1 MSRMGVG
8 LRALTRSTLLRNILT
23 VVSGAAGAQIIAM
36 AFMPIITRLY
46 GPENYGVLGVFLGLV
61 AMSVPV
67 AALTYPIAIVL
78 PRRDED
84 GRNLVKL
91 SIMIAVGVAAL
102 VATLLGLFGRPFV
115 ELMGMEAITPFLML
129 IPLAMFCAAALETA
143 QQWLIRKQRFKVTA
157 RVAIAHALIHNI
169 GRSAAGL
176 VHASAAVLV
185 VSTAAG
191 PLLHAAM
198 LFIGIRRDKGVGRK
212 HPEDEPTERSS
223 IRDVAS
229 RYRDFPIFRAPQM
242 LINAV
247 SQNLPTLVLAAYFG
261 VTMAGFYAICRQ
273 TLSMPT
279 HLIGKSV
286 ADVYYPKLVLAIQ
299 EGRPITRMLLKAF
312 IGLAAVGLV
321 PFATVFF
328 FGPWLFAFVF
338 GSEWAMAGEL
348 ARWLALSEY
357 AVFISRPCTVAAPAL
372 QLQRRFLFIE
382 ILSTSLRVGALFFGA
397 LWLQDALG
405 TVMAFAFASIAIYT
419 SLIAIILYE
428 ARKWHSRL
436 QAGTD
441 K

>member
-1 MSRMGVG
+1 MSRLVG
-8 LRALTRSTLLRNILT
+8 RIRELTRSKLLRNILT

-46 GPENYGVLGVFLGLV
+46 GPENYGVLGVFLSLV

-67 AALTYPIAIVL
+67 AALTYPISIVL

-91 SIMIAVGVAAL
+91 SIMIAAGVAAL
-102 VATLLGLFGRPFV
+102 VATLLALFGKPFV

-129 IPLAMFCAAALETA
+129 LPLAMFCAAALETA
-143 QQWLIRKQRFKVTA
+143 QQWLIRKERFRVTA
-157 RVAIAHALIHNI
+157 RVAIAHSMIHNI
-169 GRSAAGL
+169 GRSVAGL

-185 VSTAAG
+185 ITTAAG

-212 HPEDEPTERSS
+212 HPEERPAERSS
-223 IRDVAS
+223 IISVAR
-229 RYRDFPIFRAPQM
+229 RYRDFPIYRAPQM
-242 LINAV
+242 LINSV

-286 ADVYYPKLVLAIQ
+286 ADVYYPKLSVAIQ
-299 EGRPITRMLLKAF
+299 DERPITGMLSKAF

-328 FGPWLFAFVF
+328 FGPWLFGFVF
-338 GSEWAMAGEL
+338 GSEWTTAGEL

-357 AVFISRPCTVAAPAL
+357 AVFVSRPCTVAAPAL
-372 QLQRRFLFIE
+372 QLQRRFLVIE
-382 ILSTSLRVGALFFGA
+382 VISTCLRVSALFIGA
-397 LWLQDALG
+397 VVLQDGLE
-405 TVMAFAFASIAIYT
+405 TVIAFAIASIVIYT
-419 SLIAIILYE
+419 SLIFIVLYE
-428 ARKWHSRL
+428 ARKWHKRL
-436 QAGTD
+436 TSHER
-441 K
+441 